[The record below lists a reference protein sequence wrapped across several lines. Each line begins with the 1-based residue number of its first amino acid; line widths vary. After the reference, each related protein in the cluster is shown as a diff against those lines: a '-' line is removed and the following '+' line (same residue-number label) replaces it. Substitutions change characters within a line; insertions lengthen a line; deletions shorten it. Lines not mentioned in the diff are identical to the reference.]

1 MKSKEVKSNIVIRAA
16 RKADALFIAECFRMA
31 MLMEPDAEES
41 RRFAE
46 LVCSRDDVLYS
57 ARNTIIAEVDGRRA
71 GMLTSYVGSEYAKMR
86 DVTFEILKRE
96 MGLEFPGMD
105 DETQPGEYYLD
116 SVALL
121 PEYRGKGLGTQLIRY
136 AMDEGIKTG
145 LTLTLVVDP
154 ANDKARRLYESL
166 GFKEAGTLFLF
177 GHDYTR
183 MVKGEISM
191 HL

>member
-1 MKSKEVKSNIVIRAA
+1 
-16 RKADALFIAECFRMA
+16 
-31 MLMEPDAEES
+31 MLMEPNAEES

-57 ARNTIIAEVDGRRA
+57 ARNTIIAEVDGHRA
-71 GMLTSYVGSEYAKMR
+71 GMLTSYVGSEYRKMR

-96 MGLEFPGMD
+96 MGIEFPDMD

-121 PEYRGKGLGTQLIRY
+121 PEYRGMGLGTQLIRY
-136 AMDEGIKTG
+136 AMEEGIKTG

-154 ANDKARRLYESL
+154 VNDKARRLYESL
-166 GFKEAGTLFLF
+166 GFREEGTLFLF

-183 MVKGEISM
+183 MVKE
-191 HL
+191 